1 MATVVDLTLKLLSS
15 VSIIFILYKSSHK
28 KTHIMSSWTQVYISG
43 LSKSINPSDEEIED
57 YLNKCYS
64 LDGEHVNSNDQ
75 DEITASSNSSVS
87 NNLMWAGPGSTLI
100 KRDDD
105 GCCRG
110 FAFLTFYSMDGALLA
125 IDRINND
132 IRSSSSS
139 SDATIASSN
148 NMRLRAELSNPTS
161 SKKKGGGKKKK
172 NDGGENLTDLRL
184 RRQRKQPVRKHP
196 VITSSDGKRTNL
208 GNKTK

>member
-1 MATVVDLTLKLLSS
+1 
-15 VSIIFILYKSSHK
+15 
-28 KTHIMSSWTQVYISG
+28 MSSWTQVYISG

-64 LDGEHVNSNDQ
+64 LDGVGNDNHNNNDDDHDGESGEHVNSSDQ
-75 DEITASSNSSVS
+75 DGNTSSNSSVT

-100 KRDDD
+100 KRDDN

-132 IRSSSSS
+132 SRRSSI
-139 SDATIASSN
+139 SDAIASSN
-148 NMRLRAELSNPTS
+148 NMILRAELSNPTS
-161 SKKKGGGKKKK
+161 SKKKGGKKKK
-172 NDGGENLTDLRL
+172 NDDGENLTDLRL

>member
-1 MATVVDLTLKLLSS
+1 M
-15 VSIIFILYKSSHK
+15 
-28 KTHIMSSWTQVYISG
+28 
-43 LSKSINPSDEEIED
+43 
-57 YLNKCYS
+57 NKCYS
-64 LDGEHVNSNDQ
+64 LDGVGNDNHNNNDDHDGESGEHVNSSDQ
-75 DEITASSNSSVS
+75 DGNTSSNSSVS
-87 NNLMWAGPGSTLI
+87 KNLMWAGPGSTLI
-100 KRDDD
+100 KRDDN

-132 IRSSSSS
+132 IRSSS
-139 SDATIASSN
+139 DATLSSN

-161 SKKKGGGKKKK
+161 SKKKGGKKKKK
-172 NDGGENLTDLRL
+172 NDGDENLTDLRL

>member
-1 MATVVDLTLKLLSS
+1 
-15 VSIIFILYKSSHK
+15 
-28 KTHIMSSWTQVYISG
+28 MSSWTQVYISG

-64 LDGEHVNSNDQ
+64 LDGVGNDNSNDEDDGCSGEHVNSSDQ
-75 DEITASSNSSVS
+75 DGITNSNSSVS
-87 NNLMWAGPGSTLI
+87 KNLMWAGPGSTLI
-100 KRDDD
+100 KRDDN

-132 IRSSSSS
+132 IRSSS
-139 SDATIASSN
+139 DATLSITSN
-148 NMRLRAELSNPTS
+148 KMRLRAELSNPTS
-161 SKKKGGGKKKK
+161 SKKKGGKKKK

-208 GNKTK
+208 VYILLEGDIRRGDLYSI

>member
-1 MATVVDLTLKLLSS
+1 
-15 VSIIFILYKSSHK
+15 
-28 KTHIMSSWTQVYISG
+28 MSSWTQVYISG

-75 DEITASSNSSVS
+75 DGIISSNSSVS
-87 NNLMWAGPGSTLI
+87 NNLMWAGPGSTL
-100 KRDDD
+100 KRDDN

-132 IRSSSSS
+132 SRNSN
-139 SDATIASSN
+139 SDATPSITSN

-161 SKKKGGGKKKK
+161 SKKKGGKKKK

-196 VITSSDGKRTNL
+196 VITSLMLSRIR
-208 GNKTK
+208 NKKKTTI

>member
-1 MATVVDLTLKLLSS
+1 
-15 VSIIFILYKSSHK
+15 
-28 KTHIMSSWTQVYISG
+28 MSSWTQVYISG
-43 LSKSINPSDEEIED
+43 LSKSISPSDEEIED
-57 YLNKCYS
+57 YLNTCYC
-64 LDGEHVNSNDQ
+64 LDGGGNDNHNDDDGSGSGEHFNSNDQ
-75 DEITASSNSSVS
+75 DGIISSSNSSVS

-100 KRDDD
+100 KRDDN

-110 FAFLTFYSMDGALLA
+110 YAFLTFYSMDGALLV

-132 IRSSSSS
+132 IRSSSDASPSS
-139 SDATIASSN
+139 S

-161 SKKKGGGKKKK
+161 SKKKGGKKKK

>member
-1 MATVVDLTLKLLSS
+1 
-15 VSIIFILYKSSHK
+15 
-28 KTHIMSSWTQVYISG
+28 MSSWTQVYISG

-57 YLNKCYS
+57 YLNKCYC
-64 LDGEHVNSNDQ
+64 LDGGGNDNHNNDDDDDDDGGSAEHVNSNDQ
-75 DEITASSNSSVS
+75 DGIISSNSSK
-87 NNLMWAGPGSTLI
+87 NLMWAGPGSTLI
-100 KRDDD
+100 KRDDN

-110 FAFLTFYSMDGALLA
+110 FAFITFYSMDGALLA

-132 IRSSSSS
+132 SQSSSS
-139 SDATIASSN
+139 SDATASSNTSN
-148 NMRLRAELSNPTS
+148 NMRLRAELSNPTT
-161 SKKKGGGKKKK
+161 SKKKGGKKK

>member
-1 MATVVDLTLKLLSS
+1 
-15 VSIIFILYKSSHK
+15 
-28 KTHIMSSWTQVYISG
+28 MSSWTQVYISG

-64 LDGEHVNSNDQ
+64 LDGEHVNRNDQ
-75 DEITASSNSSVS
+75 DEITSSSNRSSVS
-87 NNLMWAGPGSTLI
+87 KNLMWAGPGSTLI
-100 KRDDD
+100 KRDDN

-110 FAFLTFYSMDGALLA
+110 FAFLTFYSMDGVLLA

-139 SDATIASSN
+139 DAIASSNN
-148 NMRLRAELSNPTS
+148 NMRLRAKLRNPTS

-172 NDGGENLTDLRL
+172 KNDDGGENLTDLRL
-184 RRQRKQPVRKHP
+184 RRRRKQPIRKHP
-196 VITSSDGKRTNL
+196 VITSSDGKS
-208 GNKTK
+208 TKKRSQSLSPNFL

>member
-1 MATVVDLTLKLLSS
+1 
-15 VSIIFILYKSSHK
+15 
-28 KTHIMSSWTQVYISG
+28 MSSWTQVYISG

-57 YLNKCYS
+57 YLNKCYC
-64 LDGEHVNSNDQ
+64 LDGGGNDNHNNDDDGSGSGEHVNSNDQ
-75 DEITASSNSSVS
+75 DGIISSNSSK
-87 NNLMWAGPGSTLI
+87 NLMWAGPGSTLI
-100 KRDDD
+100 KRDDN

-132 IRSSSSS
+132 IRSSS
-139 SDATIASSN
+139 DANPSITSN

-161 SKKKGGGKKKK
+161 SKKKGGKKK

>member
-1 MATVVDLTLKLLSS
+1 
-15 VSIIFILYKSSHK
+15 
-28 KTHIMSSWTQVYISG
+28 MSSWTQVYISG

-64 LDGEHVNSNDQ
+64 LDGEHVNNNDQ
-75 DEITASSNSSVS
+75 DGIISSNSSVS
-87 NNLMWAGPGSTLI
+87 KNLMWAGPGSTLI
-100 KRDDD
+100 KRDDN

-139 SDATIASSN
+139 SGAIASSN
-148 NMRLRAELSNPTS
+148 NMRLRAELSNPIS

>member
-1 MATVVDLTLKLLSS
+1 
-15 VSIIFILYKSSHK
+15 
-28 KTHIMSSWTQVYISG
+28 MSSWTQIYISG

-57 YLNKCYS
+57 YLNKCYC
-64 LDGEHVNSNDQ
+64 LDGGGNDNHNNDDGGSGSGEHVNANDQ
-75 DEITASSNSSVS
+75 DEVTAS

-100 KRDDD
+100 KRDDN

-110 FAFLTFYSMDGALLA
+110 FAFITFYSMDGALLA

-132 IRSSSSS
+132 IRSSS
-139 SDATIASSN
+139 DATIASSN
-148 NMRLRAELSNPTS
+148 NMRLRAELSNPTTT
-161 SKKKGGGKKKK
+161 SKKKGGKKKK

-208 GNKTK
+208 GNKTR